1 MKSNTLRNLVI
12 ISAVLSG
19 LAWFAAQRDRADF
32 AAPELGLFAPEL
44 ESRLAEITKVEL
56 HTAGEDA
63 FTLEEAGTDVW
74 VAPAKASYHVD
85 LGQLRKT
92 LRALATAK
100 VVEVKTANPDWHEKL
115 KLQDVVDASDTT
127 VEITAYAGDEPVRAV
142 LLGRTGQGGQ
152 YVRRVGENQ
161 TWLIDQTLRP
171 GATPADWLDKAL
183 VNIKRADLHRADVTP
198 IDGEAWALQR
208 EGDDTT
214 DFVLQPAAPADR
226 ERNSANTNRLLSA
239 LSNLRLLDVR
249 EANEEDAGAEWHRV
263 TFSRP
268 DGLSVTAKVRQ
279 DGSKYWLQ
287 LAAERGDPLPAA
299 EDQPPRDTAAADKLA
314 QTLENRARGR
324 TFEISSYPGIGL
336 MLDYTKML
344 KEPVTEDT
352 GDS

>member
-1 MKSNTLRNLVI
+1 MKSHTLRNLVI
-12 ISAVLSG
+12 LSVALSG

-63 FTLEEAGTDVW
+63 FTLEETGTDTW
-74 VAPAKASYHVD
+74 VAPDKARYNVD

-92 LRALATAK
+92 LRTLATAK

-127 VEITAYAGDEPVRAV
+127 VEITAYAGDEPVLAV

-161 TWLIDQTLRP
+161 TWLIDQSLRP

-183 VNIKRADLHRADVTP
+183 VNIKRADLRSAEVTP
-198 IDGEAWALQR
+198 VEGPAWSLER
-208 EGDDTT
+208 LGDDTT
-214 DFVLQPAAPADR
+214 DFVLKPAPPEGR
-226 ERNSANTNRLLSA
+226 ERNGANNNRLLSA

-249 EANEEDAGAEWHRV
+249 EADAADAEATWHRV
-263 TFSRP
+263 SFSRF

-287 LAAERGDPLPAA
+287 LEATRGEPTPVEDGQPA
-299 EDQPPRDTAAADKLA
+299 RDTDAADALA
-314 QTLENRARGR
+314 QDIERRAKGR
-324 TFEISSYPGIGL
+324 TFEVSSYPGIGL
-336 MLDYTKML
+336 MLDYEKML
-344 KEPVTEDT
+344 KEPADGDT
-352 GDS
+352 P

>member
-1 MKSNTLRNLVI
+1 MKSHTLRNLVI
-12 ISAVLSG
+12 LSVALSG

-63 FTLEEAGTDVW
+63 FTLEETGTDTW
-74 VAPAKASYHVD
+74 VAPDKARYNVD

-92 LRALATAK
+92 LRTLATAK

-127 VEITAYAGDEPVRAV
+127 VEITAYAGDEPVLAV

-161 TWLIDQTLRP
+161 TWLIDQSLRP

-183 VNIKRADLHRADVTP
+183 VNIKRADLRSAEVTP
-198 IDGEAWALQR
+198 VEGPAWSLER
-208 EGDDTT
+208 LGDDTT
-214 DFVLQPAAPADR
+214 DFVLKPAPPEGR
-226 ERNSANTNRLLSA
+226 ERNGANNNRLLSA

-249 EANEEDAGAEWHRV
+249 EADAADAEATWHRV
-263 TFSRP
+263 SFSRF

-287 LAAERGDPLPAA
+287 LEATRGEPTPVEDGQPA
-299 EDQPPRDTAAADKLA
+299 RDTDAADALA
-314 QTLENRARGR
+314 QDIERRAKGR
-324 TFEISSYPGIGL
+324 TFEVSSYPGIGL
-336 MLDYTKML
+336 MLDYEKML
-344 KEPVTEDT
+344 KEPTDGDT
-352 GDS
+352 P

>member
-1 MKSNTLRNLVI
+1 MKSHTLRNLVI
-12 ISAVLSG
+12 LSVALSG

-63 FTLEEAGTDVW
+63 FTLEETGTDTW
-74 VAPAKASYHVD
+74 VAPDKARYNVD

-92 LRALATAK
+92 LRTLATAK

-127 VEITAYAGDEPVRAV
+127 VEITAYAGDEPVLAV

-161 TWLIDQTLRP
+161 TWLIDQSLRP

-183 VNIKRADLHRADVTP
+183 VNIKRADLRSAEVTP
-198 IDGEAWALQR
+198 VEGPAWSLER
-208 EGDDTT
+208 LGDDTT
-214 DFVLQPAAPADR
+214 DFVLKPAPPEGR
-226 ERNSANTNRLLSA
+226 ERNGANNNRLLSA

-249 EANEEDAGAEWHRV
+249 KADAADAEAAWHRV
-263 TFSRP
+263 SFSRF

-287 LAAERGDPLPAA
+287 LEATRGEPTPVEDGQPA
-299 EDQPPRDTAAADKLA
+299 RDTAAADALA
-314 QTLENRARGR
+314 QDIERRARGR
-324 TFEISSYPGIGL
+324 TFEVSSYPGIGL
-336 MLDYTKML
+336 MLDYEKML
-344 KEPVTEDT
+344 KEPVDGDT
-352 GDS
+352 P